1 MQHRFIIEIDGKKFL
16 RRSTLIEIGEKNG
29 FTGMSVTV
37 ATPTAIGAEL
47 ILEGKVKEKGVIRP
61 IAKEVY
67 DPVLER
73 LEKAGI
79 RLVEDEE
86 EL

>member
-67 DPVLER
+67 DPVL
-73 LEKAGI
+73 
-79 RLVEDEE
+79 
-86 EL
+86 

>member
-1 MQHRFIIEIDGKKFL
+1 MQHRFIIEIEGKKFL

-47 ILEGKVKEKGVIRP
+47 ILEGKIKEKGVIRP

>member
-1 MQHRFIIEIDGKKFL
+1 MQHRFVIEIDGKKFL

-61 IAKEVY
+61 IEKEVY